1 MIGINENDC
10 KVLKY
15 KLEIKYMSGTLKV
28 CKTFLIFKDSFTDYN
43 LTWFLHEAIPLTF
56 IWH

>member
-15 KLEIKYMSGTLKV
+15 KLEIKSMSGTLKV

-43 LTWFLHEAIPLTF
+43 LT
-56 IWH
+56 